1 MRNRRFEESLHEK
14 PRETVQNLGG
24 LSGDGQEAD
33 RAARTERGKIW
44 GDDLPALFSPQSL
57 YGLILLDC
65 TTIIS

>member
-24 LSGDGQEAD
+24 LSGDGPEAD

-57 YGLILLDC
+57 
-65 TTIIS
+65 